1 MSRLVVFAV
10 VLGAFLISSW
20 SAGES
25 IGASSACENT
35 TCVMTASSSLISIVL
50 SIALATFALTYRQ
63 RAAPPDDARVV
74 GVWRRFGAFVLDFS
88 AVVLVVSSI
97 GAVPMLVAEGHFT
110 GQFQWS
116 FTREFTRPTDTMIVL
131 PVALGCFL
139 ALFVYFYMHAR
150 IGRQTLGQ
158 YVLGY
163 RVTASSA
170 DVQPAYGQRV
180 VLSFVGLC
188 IWPISVIMAVRK
200 PSKDFWWDSATNSKV
215 ARLGN

>member
-1 MSRLVVFAV
+1 
-10 VLGAFLISSW
+10 
-20 SAGES
+20 
-25 IGASSACENT
+25 
-35 TCVMTASSSLISIVL
+35 
-50 SIALATFALTYRQ
+50 
-63 RAAPPDDARVV
+63 
-74 GVWRRFGAFVLDFS
+74 
-88 AVVLVVSSI
+88 
-97 GAVPMLVAEGHFT
+97 MLVAEGHFT